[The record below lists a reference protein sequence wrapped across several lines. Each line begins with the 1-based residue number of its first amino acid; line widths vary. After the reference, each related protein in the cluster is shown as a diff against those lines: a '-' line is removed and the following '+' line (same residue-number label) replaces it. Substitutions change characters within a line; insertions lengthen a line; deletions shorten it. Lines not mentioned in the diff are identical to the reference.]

1 MPQKSAPS
9 STDTT
14 IPRDRTWSAT
24 VAYDDTLTHAVPDIA
39 LNTPL
44 LATRDQH
51 IQIKGE
57 ITDDARVLDAYI
69 FVGSRKVWYKS
80 NRTGSDPKK
89 LGYEADLPLR
99 PGINVVSI
107 YARQNPDDALAR
119 KTFVIR
125 KDGPN
130 GELIATPKTDD
141 DLAENGG
148 GASDD

>member
-1 MPQKSAPS
+1 MPPT
-9 STDTT
+9 STLQQ
-14 IPRDRTWSAT
+14 PQ
-24 VAYDDTLTHAVPDIA
+24 
-39 LNTPL
+39 
-44 LATRDQH
+44 LATRDGQ
-51 IQIKGE
+51 IKIKGE
-57 ITDDARVLDAYI
+57 ITDDVRVLDAYV

-80 NRTGSDPKK
+80 NRNGADPKK

-107 YARQNPDDALAR
+107 YARQSTDDALAR

-141 DLAENGG
+141 DLAENMA